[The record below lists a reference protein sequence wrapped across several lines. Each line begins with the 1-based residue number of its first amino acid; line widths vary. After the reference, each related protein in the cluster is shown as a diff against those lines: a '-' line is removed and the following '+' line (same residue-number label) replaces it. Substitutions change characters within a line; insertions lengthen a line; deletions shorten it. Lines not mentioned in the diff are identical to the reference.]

1 MWLWGV
7 VKEAVMVVGRLWC
20 GQDLRYEDICS
31 MRNCLQRRLLGRA
44 VLGGVRKEGIGMI
57 VAGSSRGNGHR

>member
-7 VKEAVMVVGRLWC
+7 VKEAVMVVCRLWC

-31 MRNCLQRRLLGRA
+31 MRKCLQRRLLGRE
-44 VLGGVRKEGIGMI
+44 VLGVRKEGIGMI
-57 VAGSSRGNGHR
+57 AAGSSRGNGQR